1 MMKGGAIRNFS
12 QCQLGDVRLNRRA
25 LEIAKALFGQYGQ
38 PLSQVFS
45 EKKQLKRAYEFFAN
59 GKTELKKLAQNH
71 WKETA
76 KTIPG
81 LKTVLAVGDTTYLDY
96 KKIIEKR
103 EEYRPIGN
111 G

>member
-1 MMKGGAIRNFS
+1 
-12 QCQLGDVRLNRRA
+12 
-25 LEIAKALFGQYGQ
+25 
-38 PLSQVFS
+38 
-45 EKKQLKRAYEFFAN
+45 
-59 GKTELKKLAQNH
+59 KKLAQNH

-103 EEYRPIGN
+103 EEYGPIGMAAMDCSCTVPWQ
-111 G
+111 